1 MGGHYQTGGIRS
13 AQGGSFLFPITPVF
27 NSSLQYSHNQSI
39 SLISKPQD
47 QGTIILSL
55 SLNTF
60 SCHIRSCTHT
70 THTHP
75 QQASQLQR
83 IQQRSSTIYNP
94 TIFSINHRSAPWL
107 VTTPIID
114 LGLDSLVDISCI
126 QVYTSTKHLHLH
138 LGGTYYARVSEDL
151 LIENETT
158 HASSLNRSIA
168 CGGEFKVTL
177 R

>member
-1 MGGHYQTGGIRS
+1 M
-13 AQGGSFLFPITPVF
+13 FPITPVF

-55 SLNTF
+55 SLSHLNLPYTIVPPIPHINTP
-60 SCHIRSCTHT
+60 SKHLNSNE
-70 THTHP
+70 
-75 QQASQLQR
+75 

-114 LGLDSLVDISCI
+114 LGLDSLVDISCM
-126 QVYTSTKHLHLH
+126 QGYTSTKHLHLH
-138 LGGTYYARVSEDL
+138 LGGTYYTRMSEDL
-151 LIENETT
+151 LIEND
-158 HASSLNRSIA
+158 ASPRIVNLTRTNKDRSRAGESL
-168 CGGEFKVTL
+168 KL
-177 R
+177 RCLPKDTC